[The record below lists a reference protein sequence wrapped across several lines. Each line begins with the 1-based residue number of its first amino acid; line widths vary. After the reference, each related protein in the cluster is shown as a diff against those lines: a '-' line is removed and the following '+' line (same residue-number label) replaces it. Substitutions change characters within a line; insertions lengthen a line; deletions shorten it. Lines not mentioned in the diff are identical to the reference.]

1 MNRSTPPPDP
11 SEPTDPAEEVL
22 TRLAAGDGG
31 QLARSIGWLRRAI
44 RAVAFLAAA
53 TGVLALVLGLAAWGG
68 SIVGVVVVAAVC
80 APAVAAPAYV
90 ARRTTALAAAA
101 SHPREVTD
109 QARDLV
115 LRVRSSTELAS
126 LARQLRHRDLT
137 AAASGSVARRSL
149 GRGFSLLRLASTLV
163 GQARPDPKRHPLL
176 VPFRPELLR
185 ATWLAVIVSLWAWLA
200 TSVLAMVAV
209 VALLAGAL

>member
-1 MNRSTPPPDP
+1 MSSLP
-11 SEPTDPAEEVL
+11 PTDPADEVL
-22 TRLAAGDGG
+22 ARIGAGDGG
-31 QLARSIGWLRRAI
+31 QLARGIGWLRRAI

-53 TGVLALVLGLAAWGG
+53 TGVLALLLGLAAWGS
-68 SIVGVVVVAAVC
+68 SIIGVGVVVAVC

-101 SHPREVTD
+101 SHPREVAE

-115 LRVRSSTELAS
+115 LRVRSSAELTM
-126 LARQLRHRDLT
+126 LARQLRRRDLRT
-137 AAASGSVARRSL
+137 ATGAAPRRRL
-149 GRGFSLLRLASTLV
+149 GRGFGVLRLASTV
-163 GQARPDPKRHPLL
+163 IGQARPDPQHHPLL

-200 TSVLAMVAV
+200 TSVLALVAT
-209 VALLAGAL
+209 VALLARAL